1 MAHLEEVPAII
12 VDFSDQQ
19 MMEIALLE
27 NIQREDLNAIEE
39 AQAYQTM
46 MEKLKLTQNELAKR
60 IGKSRTHITNTLRLL
75 NLPEKI
81 QEYVLDGSLSM
92 GHARALITLIKKE
105 H

>member
-60 IGKSRTHITNTLRLL
+60 IGKSRTHIYKYT
-75 NLPEKI
+75 
-81 QEYVLDGSLSM
+81 
-92 GHARALITLIKKE
+92 
-105 H
+105 

>member
-81 QEYVLDGSLSM
+81 QEYVLDGSL
-92 GHARALITLIKKE
+92 
-105 H
+105 

>member
-46 MEKLKLTQNELAKR
+46 MEN
-60 IGKSRTHITNTLRLL
+60 L
-75 NLPEKI
+75 NLHK
-81 QEYVLDGSLSM
+81 M
-92 GHARALITLIKKE
+92 N
-105 H
+105 